1 LEDHVRMIGQISNED
16 KRLKEQIGCRVETHV
31 KRILEQI
38 AKDEFRTVAN
48 VTEKLICERLR
59 DLGFLNSEFNP
70 VGREPLGNKES

>member
-1 LEDHVRMIGQISNED
+1 MIGQISNED